1 MKGEGCSDGTID
13 SVVSI
18 EYWLLLQSIDT
29 NYYSE
34 KSAHPRSVTFF
45 KVTVLIQAFSEV
57 IRSEIIQSLL
67 LNQTVSA
74 FGDLELENDYSGRSK
89 WQRKKHFLYGLRS
102 GAESSGNHQTWIF
115 KFSSMNVL
123 PYSFSLHAYIFSFST
138 SLFPFPLTPP
148 PAACNVIKYDSRA
161 GQTLGM
167 RSCKPALNRGEQ
179 STWAK
184 ALCTTEKEKTY
195 N

>member
-1 MKGEGCSDGTID
+1 MKGEGCSDVTID

-67 LNQTVSA
+67 LNQTVST
-74 FGDLELENDYSGRSK
+74 FGDLELETTVVVLSDSVRNIFFMDWDLERSH
-89 WQRKKHFLYGLRS
+89 QETIKHGFLNFPPWMFYRTAS
-102 GAESSGNHQTWIF
+102 HFMPIF
-115 KFSSMNVL
+115 FHSAHH
-123 PYSFSLHAYIFSFST
+123 FSLFHS
-138 SLFPFPLTPP
+138 PLHLLH
-148 PAACNVIKYDSRA
+148 V
-161 GQTLGM
+161 M
-167 RSCKPALNRGEQ
+167 
-179 STWAK
+179 W
-184 ALCTTEKEKTY
+184 
-195 N
+195 